1 MRLTRIIFQ
10 TIFFL
15 LFWYLLVMT
24 AYPLTSKIPVE
35 LFLYLDPLAATAI
48 TLSIRVVTHYV
59 IPSVGTLILTLIFG
73 RWFCGWICPLGS
85 HIDLVDWFKW
95 RKNGIKIPVVG
106 ARHAS
111 SRFSGRLDES
121 PLLGNLRKVKF
132 YIFLIFIILAVLGV
146 QMIWVLDPIVLIT
159 RSMSLA
165 VYPYINLILRE
176 TFDTLYTIPAINK
189 VSEPVYSLLKQGF
202 LAFEQPAYLN
212 HLTFALIILLVLGAT
227 ILTPRFWCRYLCP
240 LGAMLGWF
248 GKWSPIKRRVNQEK
262 CIECQKC
269 VRQCRTDAIRD
280 KGKSYLPLECVGC
293 MDCVSVCPT
302 KAVHFG
308 LRPTGKGEVPSPESI
323 GRGNPALTTGIS
335 RRGFIYAA
343 AGSIIAVPAL
353 KLNAPNWNTIP
364 APIRPPGIKE
374 EDIFLNKCIRCG
386 ECMKVCPTNGLQ
398 PTLLQSGWQGVWA
411 PQLVPRIGYCEY
423 GCNLCSQVCPADA
436 IAKLTVEQKQK
447 VVIGTAVIDK
457 NKCIPYTQPKSCM
470 VCEEMCPVP
479 EKAIEFVEVTVQF
492 KGYPPTKVLQPYVVK
507 EKCIGCGICEKRCP
521 IQSSPPAIYVV
532 GTRIQT
538 ETA

>member
-1 MRLTRIIFQ
+1 MRATRIIFQ
-10 TIFFL
+10 SVFFL
-15 LFWYLLVMT
+15 LFWYLLVIT
-24 AYPLTSKIPVE
+24 AYPLTSEIPVE

-48 TLSIRVVTHYV
+48 AITTRTVTFLVLPAVVT
-59 IPSVGTLILTLIFG
+59 IILTLIFG

-85 HIDLVDWFKW
+85 HIDLTDRLKW
-95 RKNGIKIPVVG
+95 RKSRGSGSRARNTGIAKDPQW
-106 ARHAS
+106 
-111 SRFSGRLDES
+111 
-121 PLLGNLRKVKF
+121 RKVK
-132 YIFLIFIILAVLGV
+132 YYGFLVFIILAVLGV
-146 QMIWVLDPIVLIT
+146 QMVWIFDPIVLIT
-159 RSMSLA
+159 RSMTLA
-165 VYPYINLILRE
+165 VYPYINLSLRG
-176 TFDTLYTIPAINK
+176 TFDPLYTVPVINK

-202 LAFEQPAYLN
+202 LAFDQPAYLN

-227 ILTPRFWCRYLCP
+227 LLTPRFWCRYLCP

-262 CIECQKC
+262 CIECLKC

-280 KGKSYLPLECVGC
+280 NGKSYLPLECVGC
-293 MDCVSVCPT
+293 LDCVSVCPT
-302 KAVHFG
+302 KAVNFG
-308 LRPTGKGEVPSPESI
+308 LRIPDSGIKTEI
-323 GRGNPALTTGIS
+323 NNPKSEIYNLKSGIS
-335 RRGFIYAA
+335 RRGFIYAT
-343 AGSIIAVPAL
+343 AGSIIAIPAL
-353 KLNAPNWNTIP
+353 KLNSPNWNTTP

-374 EDIFLNKCIRCG
+374 EEIFLAKCIRCG

-411 PQLVPRIGYCEY
+411 PQLVPRIGYCEF

-436 IAKLTVEQKQK
+436 IAKLSVEQKQK

-492 KGYPPTKVLQPYVVK
+492 KGLPPTKVLQPYVAK
-507 EKCIGCGICEKRCP
+507 EKCIGCGICETRCP
-521 IQSSPPAIYVV
+521 IQASPPAIYVI
-532 GTRIQT
+532 GTRNQT
-538 ETA
+538 ETV